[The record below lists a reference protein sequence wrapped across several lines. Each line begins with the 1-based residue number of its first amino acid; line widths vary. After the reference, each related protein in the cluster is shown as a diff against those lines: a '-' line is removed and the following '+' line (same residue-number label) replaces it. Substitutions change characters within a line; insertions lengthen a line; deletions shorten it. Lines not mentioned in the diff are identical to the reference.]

1 MLENTLVITAGE
13 FGRTPRLNTDAR
25 GPGRDHWSRAFS
37 LTIGGGGI
45 KTGVVL
51 GATDKHAAEIIDRPV
66 SVEDYAAT
74 VYHALG
80 MNPRKVYHT
89 LDGRPT
95 ESLPA
100 GKVIR
105 ELIG

>member
-1 MLENTLVITAGE
+1 LLKDLDGRGMLENTLVITAGE

-51 GATDKHAAEIIDRPV
+51 GATDKHAAEIVRYPSKITRPRFITPW
-66 SVEDYAAT
+66 A
-74 VYHALG
+74 
-80 MNPRKVYHT
+80 
-89 LDGRPT
+89 
-95 ESLPA
+95 
-100 GKVIR
+100 
-105 ELIG
+105 